1 MNIKKVTKKANLEE
15 KIRAFSK
22 IIPLSICIKDEN
34 NKTILSFSDD
44 SNETFFNYP
53 ITFNGKAV
61 GELKISKKSLVADF
75 VLHQINDAF
84 VKERQIADTN
94 DETLLL
100 YREINLL
107 YDLFK
112 VISNQTKIDQR
123 LNFFLEEC
131 VNYLQVGR
139 ASIWIIE
146 GNTLRCTHYKGFKPV
161 KIFKLGEGFI
171 GQIAMSENAE
181 MLNCPI
187 NDHRWEG
194 SVNNKLSVVS
204 SPLISC
210 DGNIGVLHLC
220 RHDGYAFRAK
230 DLKLAN
236 VFAHKGA
243 QEIEINKLIEKVKSE
258 VILRTN
264 FSRFMSP
271 NIVELFTN
279 EHCEVS
285 LGGENRIVSVLFSD
299 IVNFT
304 RLSENMK
311 SDAIVEMLNEY
322 FTYMTEI
329 VFSFDGTLDKF
340 IGDEIMAFY
349 GAPNY
354 NEDHAFLAVRT
365 GLLMQKKNEEIQ
377 YNRRKKGKPNFQ
389 IRIGINTGV
398 ATIGNI
404 GAPNRLDYTA
414 IGDVVN
420 IASRIEN
427 NCPPGEVLIGET
439 TYELVKN
446 SFSIEKLDN
455 IMVKGKTNSLKIYK
469 ILEEY

>member
-15 KIRAFSK
+15 KIGAFSK

-44 SNETFFNYP
+44 SNVTLFSYP
-53 ITFNGKAV
+53 ITFNGKTV
-61 GELKISKKSLVADF
+61 GELRISKNSLVADF
-75 VLHQINDAF
+75 ILHQINDAF
-84 VKERQIADTN
+84 VKEQQISDIN

-112 VISNQTKIDQR
+112 VISNQTEIDQR
-123 LNFFLEEC
+123 LNLFLEKC
-131 VNYLQVGR
+131 VNYLQVER
-139 ASIWIIE
+139 ASIWVIE
-146 GNTLRCTHYKGFKPV
+146 GNTLRCTHYKGFKPM

-187 NDHRWEG
+187 NDHRWKG
-194 SVNNKLSVVS
+194 SINNKVSIVS
-204 SPLISC
+204 SPLISS

-220 RHDGYAFRAK
+220 RQDGYAFRAK

-236 VFAHKGA
+236 VFAHQGA
-243 QEIEINKLIEKVKSE
+243 QEIEINKLIENVKSE

-271 NIVELFTN
+271 NIVELLAN
-279 EHCEVS
+279 EHCKVS

-304 RLSENMK
+304 RLSESMK

-340 IGDEIMAFY
+340 IGDAIMAFY

-354 NEDHAFLAVRT
+354 TEDHAFLAVRT
-365 GLLMQKKNEEIQ
+365 GLLMQKKN
-377 YNRRKKGKPNFQ
+377 
-389 IRIGINTGV
+389 
-398 ATIGNI
+398 
-404 GAPNRLDYTA
+404 
-414 IGDVVN
+414 
-420 IASRIEN
+420 
-427 NCPPGEVLIGET
+427 
-439 TYELVKN
+439 
-446 SFSIEKLDN
+446 
-455 IMVKGKTNSLKIYK
+455 
-469 ILEEY
+469 